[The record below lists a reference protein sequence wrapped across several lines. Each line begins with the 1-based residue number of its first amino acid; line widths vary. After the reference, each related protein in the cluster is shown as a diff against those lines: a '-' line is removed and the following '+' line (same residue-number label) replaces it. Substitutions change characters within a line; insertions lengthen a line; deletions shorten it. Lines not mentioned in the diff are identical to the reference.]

1 MSMQISGN
9 QNSKAIKLLRSRSAC
24 GGVCYTPRLVMVQGC
39 SQPGSLIHMGA
50 AENQGLAVDLLPSGG
65 FVLQIMVQK

>member
-1 MSMQISGN
+1 
-9 QNSKAIKLLRSRSAC
+9 
-24 GGVCYTPRLVMVQGC
+24 MVQGC